1 MNNEN
6 AKIPAFRELETLQK
20 PTTTSVERPIFP
32 DFSPNFPR
40 FSPFFTVEELQNASL
55 TFYLRDKNSNKPTP
69 IIARIKIGAHTYRHN
84 TTVKIHP
91 ALWDNDNHK
100 CFELGDANETQR
112 RLISRLDLSFRE
124 MLHYIC
130 KERYDLTEAEMK
142 KKIANIFNSG
152 THPRSTVGRK
162 KNAPAT
168 DVIRALH
175 IQADKR
181 IQSTARTY
189 HTTISRFEQFLKDT
203 DTAPELN
210 NCTYALMYQYRDYL
224 SQQDN
229 VSFGWAKECL
239 GKAITMLKELGD
251 NPIYEYE
258 FDPRITALK
267 INRNKDERN
276 ADDIQAKHIII
287 TPQQVKALQ
296 ALDLPT
302 LYQQQV
308 RDLFLLQL
316 FVGCRHSDLTQVI
329 DRSKLV
335 YISGK
340 PLVKYLDRK
349 EGSRKKK
356 VKYCHAPLYLHP
368 DAFTL
373 WDRLSQSEIIVN
385 LNDVNTY
392 NQTLKKIC
400 KGCAAFQSKVTY
412 KGARNE
418 TVIKYQ
424 WQLCTSHAARHTFI
438 TRCGETLTPDEITFF
453 TGHANAECIKS
464 TYLHYTDTVI
474 NGQLSA
480 ISAKFE
486 AAQQPSTSDLIAQFA
501 ALTPQQQTQLLGTL
515 SQRQM

>member
-1 MNNEN
+1 MNNET
-6 AKIPAFRELETLQK
+6 AKNPAFRELEALQK
-20 PTTTSVERPIFP
+20 PTTTSVKS
-32 DFSPNFPR
+32 DFSPF
-40 FSPFFTVEELQNASL
+40 FSPFFTPGELQNASL
-55 TFYLRDKNSNKPTP
+55 TFYLRDKHSDKPTP
-69 IIARIKIGAHTYRHN
+69 IIAHVKIGSQTYRHN
-84 TTVKIHP
+84 TGIKIHP

-100 CFELGDANETQR
+100 CFELGDANESQR
-112 RLISRLDLSFRE
+112 RLISRLDLAFRE

-130 KERYDLTEAEMK
+130 TQRDTTSITEAEMK
-142 KKIANIFNSG
+142 KKIANIFNSS
-152 THPRSTVGRK
+152 THPRSTAGRK
-162 KNAPAT
+162 KNAPST
-168 DVIRALH
+168 NVIRALH
-175 IQADKR
+175 TQADKR
-181 IQSTARTY
+181 IASTARTY
-189 HTTISRFEQFLKDT
+189 HTTINRFEQFLKDT
-203 DTAPELN
+203 DTAPDLQ

-224 SQQDN
+224 SQQDH

-239 GKAITMLKELGD
+239 GKAITMLRELGD

-276 ADDIQAKHIII
+276 ADDIQAKHLII

-308 RDLFLLQL
+308 RDLFLLQV
-316 FVGCRHSDLTQVI
+316 FVGCRHSDLSQVI

-368 DAFTL
+368 DALAL
-373 WDRLSQSEIIVN
+373 WERLSTADIVVN
-385 LNDVNTY
+385 LSDVNTY

-400 KGCAAFQSKVTY
+400 KGCVAFQSKVTY

-418 TVIKYQ
+418 AVTKYQ
-424 WQLCTSHAARHTFI
+424 WQLCTSHAGRHTFI

-453 TGHANAECIKS
+453 TGHANSECIKS

-486 AAQQPSTSDLIAQFA
+486 AVAQHSTSDLLAQFA
-501 ALTPQQQTQLLGTL
+501 TLTPQQQTQLLQMV
-515 SQRQM
+515 SQRQV

>member
-1 MNNEN
+1 MTDTTVKN
-6 AKIPAFRELETLQK
+6 PALRELEPLQK
-20 PTTTSVERPIFP
+20 PTTASVEPPIFP
-32 DFSPNFPR
+32 E

-55 TFYLRDKNSNKPTP
+55 TFYLRDKNSDKPTP
-69 IIARIKIGAHTYRHN
+69 IIARIKIGTETYRHN
-84 TTVKIHP
+84 TAVKIHP
-91 ALWDNDNHK
+91 ALWDNHNHK
-100 CFELGDANETQR
+100 CFELGDANEPQR
-112 RLISRLDLSFRE
+112 RLISRLALSFRE

-130 KERYDLTEAEMK
+130 TQRDTTSITEAEMK
-142 KKIANIFNSG
+142 KKIANIFSS
-152 THPRSTVGRK
+152 PRSSTPGRK
-162 KNAPAT
+162 KNAPST
-168 DVIRALH
+168 NVIRALH
-175 IQADKR
+175 TQADKR

-203 DTAPELN
+203 NTAPDLH

-276 ADDIQAKHIII
+276 ADDIQAKHLII

-329 DRSKLV
+329 DRSKLI

-486 AAQQPSTSDLIAQFA
+486 AVTQQPSTSDLLAQFA
-501 ALTPQQQTQLLGTL
+501 ALTPQQQAQLLGTL
-515 SQRQM
+515 SQRQV